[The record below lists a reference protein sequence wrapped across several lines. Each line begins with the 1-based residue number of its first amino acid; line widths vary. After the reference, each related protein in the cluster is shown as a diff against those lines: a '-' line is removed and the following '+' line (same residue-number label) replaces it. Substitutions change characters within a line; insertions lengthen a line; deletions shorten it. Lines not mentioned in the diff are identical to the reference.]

1 MALLSNLFGALGASQ
16 RSVFRG
22 SGWNRGRSAY
32 GRRAFG
38 HHRGRQSSG
47 GGGLGRLILA
57 GLGAY
62 GLRRY
67 FNSRNRATGY

>member
-1 MALLSNLFGALGASQ
+1 MALLSNLLGALGASR
-16 RSVFRG
+16 RSVFTG
-22 SGWNRGRSAY
+22 KGWNRSRGAY
-32 GRRAFG
+32 GRRSMG
-38 HHRGRQSSG
+38 YHRGRQSS
-47 GGGLGRLILA
+47 GGLGRLILA